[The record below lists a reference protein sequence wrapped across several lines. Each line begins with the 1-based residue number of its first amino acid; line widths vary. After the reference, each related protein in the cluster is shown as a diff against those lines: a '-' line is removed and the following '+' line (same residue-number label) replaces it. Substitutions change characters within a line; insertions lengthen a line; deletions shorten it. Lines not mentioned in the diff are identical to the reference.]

1 MRITHNRFSK
11 SARHSRRVLL
21 IGGTLLFGAC
31 SASDLSGN
39 STNTEFGIVSLSEI
53 YEVPGYAELVATADL
68 VVEANVADVKRG
80 PALGE
85 EKTVGVL
92 DVTLEVS
99 EWLKGRTV
107 GGTLR
112 LFAEGYD
119 PDTGQDLIVQGQAD
133 VEVGQ
138 HGIWFLK
145 KYETISDTYYQLT
158 TAGRVVRSHD
168 DRAKTEG
175 PQAPAAALC
184 NMPWAKARQEIIAA
198 VERSPSVSPLEK
210 FKDYNVVSVPN
221 KCEQSIEERVAER
234 RAAME
239 EEGLAPIERFRPTIL
254 RAFLRLL

>member
-39 STNTEFGIVSLSEI
+39 STNTEFGIVWLSEV

-68 VVEANVADVKRG
+68 VVEANVADVQRG

-99 EWLKGRTV
+99 EWLKGRSV

-112 LFAEGYD
+112 LFVEGYD

-138 HGIWFLK
+138 HGIWFLNESLVPDA
-145 KYETISDTYYQLT
+145 YHIFTM
-158 TAGRVVRSHD
+158 AGRVVRSDD
-168 DRAKTEG
+168 DRAKTDG

-221 KCEQSIEERVAER
+221 KCEQSVEDREAER

-239 EEGLAPIERFRPTIL
+239 EEGTL
-254 RAFLRLL
+254 